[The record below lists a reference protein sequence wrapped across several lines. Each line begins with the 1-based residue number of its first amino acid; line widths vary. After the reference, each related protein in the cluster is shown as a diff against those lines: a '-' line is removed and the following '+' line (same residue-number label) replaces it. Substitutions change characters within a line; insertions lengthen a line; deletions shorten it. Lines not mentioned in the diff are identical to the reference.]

1 MKMYKGFNKDLK
13 CRDFQYEIGKTYE
26 ESTAELCESGFHAC
40 ERPLDVFKYYAPGKM
55 SRYCEVNLDDVSDQM
70 SNDSKRC
77 GKKISVKAEIG
88 IAGLVRAQIQYVN
101 EHTTMK
107 HTDPKHATAGDFG
120 AATAGESGAATA
132 GESGAATAGQYG
144 AATAGDFGAA
154 TAGESGAATAGESG
168 AATAGEYGAAT
179 AGDFGAATAGES
191 GAATAGKHGAAT
203 AGDFGAATAGE
214 SGAATAGKYGAATAG
229 DFGAATAGESGAAT
243 AGESGAATAGES
255 GAATAGDFGAATA
268 GKYGAATAGKYG
280 AATAGKYGAATSR
293 GYVSV
298 GENGCGLVR
307 GENVKIKGGMGA
319 ILVIAVEN
327 DADYGIK
334 EWKAFVVD
342 GENIKPDT
350 WYKLKNGDLVEVSE

>member
-1 MKMYKGFNKDLK
+1 MKMYKGFDKDLK
-13 CRDFQYEIGKTYE
+13 CRGFQYEIGKTYE

-107 HTDPKHATAGDFG
+107 HTDPKHATAG
-120 AATAGESGAATA
+120 
-132 GESGAATAGQYG
+132 
-144 AATAGDFGAA
+144 
-154 TAGESGAATAGESG
+154 
-168 AATAGEYGAAT
+168 EY
-179 AGDFGAATAGES
+179 
-191 GAATAGKHGAAT
+191 GAAT

-229 DFGAATAGESGAAT
+229 
-243 AGESGAATAGES
+243 
-255 GAATAGDFGAATA
+255 
-268 GKYGAATAGKYG
+268 KYGAATAGKYG
-280 AATAGKYGAATSR
+280 AATAGDFGAATAGESGAATSR

>member
-1 MKMYKGFNKDLK
+1 MKMYKGFDKDLK

-107 HTDPKHATAGDFG
+107 HTDPKHATAG
-120 AATAGESGAATA
+120 ESGAATA
-132 GESGAATAGQYG
+132 G
-144 AATAGDFGAA
+144 D
-154 TAGESGAATAGESG
+154 
-168 AATAGEYGAAT
+168 
-179 AGDFGAATAGES
+179 S

-203 AGDFGAATAGE
+203 AGD
-214 SGAATAGKYGAATAG
+214 
-229 DFGAATAGESGAAT
+229 
-243 AGESGAATAGES
+243 S

-268 GKYGAATAGKYG
+268 GKYGAATAGDFG
-280 AATAGKYGAATSR
+280 AATAGKHGAATAGKHGAATAGKHGAATSR